1 MQVEWI
7 PAMNLIST
15 SDINIAALELIFSLV
30 DLNQTRCTDT
40 RSSETLP
47 VAWSFEGHGIRTR
60 ASFLQ
65 AFRDLGLAY
74 TELPNL
80 LKTSERVEDL
90 AAYLDPWF
98 SIYVVRES
106 NHERLAAFAGA
117 SRRPVVNAMS
127 AYEHPCEV
135 ITDAYYID
143 RMIKPLKALKLVLW
157 GPGTNVFRS
166 WEGLAAKGIVSV
178 IQAGPAGPLPKDADL
193 VVTDV
198 DPAAVGADRPFAALT
213 QEHLALM
220 GNPALLPTPPFQI
233 GREISFDP
241 LSYAGFVGYEQ
252 KSYLVP
258 VQRAMIQWLLAGRR

>member
-1 MQVEWI
+1 MK
-7 PAMNLIST
+7 LIST
-15 SDINIAALELIFSLV
+15 HDLSGEALELIFSMA
-30 DLNQTRCTDT
+30 DAKQTHCTA
-40 RSSETLP
+40 SSGSETLP
-47 VAWSFEGHGIRTR
+47 VAWSFEGQGIRTR

-98 SIYVVRES
+98 SIYVIRES

-117 SRRPVVNAMS
+117 SRRPVINAMS
-127 AYEHPCEV
+127 AFEHPCEV
-135 ITDAYYID
+135 ITDAFYID
-143 RMIKPLKALKLVLW
+143 RMIKPLRTVKLVLW
-157 GPGTNVFRS
+157 GPSTNVFRS

-178 IQAGPAGPLPKDADL
+178 LQVDATGPLPDDADL
-193 VVTDV
+193 VITDV
-198 DPAAVGADRPFAALT
+198 DPAGQGVYDAYAALT
-213 QEHLALM
+213 QEHLGLM

-241 LSYAGFVGYEQ
+241 VNYSGFVGYAQ

-258 VQRAMIQWLLAGRR
+258 VQRAIMQWLLAGAR